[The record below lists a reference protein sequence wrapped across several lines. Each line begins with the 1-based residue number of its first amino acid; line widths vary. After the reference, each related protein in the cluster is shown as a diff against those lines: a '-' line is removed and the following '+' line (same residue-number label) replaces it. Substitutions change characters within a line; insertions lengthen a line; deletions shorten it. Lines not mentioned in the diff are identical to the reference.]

1 VGQSRSP
8 NSAAAS
14 SAPAARFIAGDPI
27 RAIAALGVFLLHAG
41 AAAVIAAQWGQ
52 VIHTARTPQQMF
64 GSLLGELLASVG
76 NGVPIFFA
84 LSAYLIVR
92 PFARAFIDDTPPP
105 SIVRYLRHRAFRIL
119 PAFWVVLTALIVIW
133 GVKGASFRHVADLY
147 VFNVNWQAVFFG
159 ASHRLAPA
167 WSMNVEVR
175 FYLGVVALAIALVL
189 LRRPL
194 RHWRWARVALLLAAA
209 VAAGVATLIAYRHST
224 QAVAMGIGTQLYAF
238 VPGLILASIE
248 PLIPA
253 RMPHGRLM
261 RWIGAVIAAAGI
273 FALCAY
279 NFLVL
284 KFISVFGFSP
294 NLGGRLYLAL
304 MSGAIVGGPLLYQWA
319 GGGCWRI
326 LDNAPLRWLGTRSYA
341 FYLIH
346 FAVLISLAELM
357 HGIGGYRLS
366 LVVIVAAAFT
376 ITALLSELSYR
387 LVELPCQRMARRIG
401 RSRVVAATPATP
413 ATDSG
418 ATAPEQTATLIQ
430 T

>member
-1 VGQSRSP
+1 VGESRSP
-8 NSAAAS
+8 NSQPAS
-14 SAPAARFIAGDPI
+14 SGPAARFIAGDPI

-52 VIHTARTPQQMF
+52 VIHGSRTPQQMF
-64 GSLLGELLASVG
+64 GSLLGEVLASVG

-84 LSAYLIVR
+84 LSGYLIVR
-92 PFARAFIDDTPPP
+92 PFARAFIDEGRPPG
-105 SIVRYLRHRAFRIL
+105 IVRYLRHRAFRIL
-119 PAFWVVLTALIVIW
+119 PAFWVVLTALIIIW
-133 GVKGASFRHVADLY
+133 GVSGASVRHVAAMY
-147 VFNVNWQAVFFG
+147 AFNVNWQAVFFG

-175 FYLGVVALAIALVL
+175 FYLGVVLLAIALVL

-194 RHWRWARVALLLAAA
+194 RRWRWARVALLPGASGAAFI
-209 VAAGVATLIAYRHST
+209 VTLIAYRHTT
-224 QAVAMGIGTQLYAF
+224 QAAALSLPTQFYAF
-238 VPGLILASIE
+238 VPGLVLASIE
-248 PLIPA
+248 PLIPE
-253 RMPHGRLM
+253 RMPHARLM
-261 RWIGAVIAAAGI
+261 RWLGAVIAAAGI

-284 KFISVFGFSP
+284 KFISLFSFSP

-304 MSGAIVGGPLLYQWA
+304 MSSAIVGGPLLYQWA

-346 FAVLISLAELM
+346 FAVLISLAEVL
-357 HGIGGYRLS
+357 HGIGGYKVE
-366 LVVIVAAAFT
+366 LVVIVAAAFAL
-376 ITALLSELSYR
+376 TALLSEISYR
-387 LVELPCQRMARRIG
+387 LVELPCQRLARRIG
-401 RSRVVAATPATP
+401 RSGVVPVAQAPPAA
-413 ATDSG
+413 DSG
-418 ATAPEQTATLIQ
+418 SATAEQTATLIQ